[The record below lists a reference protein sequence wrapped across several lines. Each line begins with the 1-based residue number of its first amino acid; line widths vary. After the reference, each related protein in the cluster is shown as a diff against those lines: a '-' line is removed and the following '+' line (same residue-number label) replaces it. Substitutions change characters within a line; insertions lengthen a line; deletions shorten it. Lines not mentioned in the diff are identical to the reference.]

1 MAGAA
6 AERIPVIIGVGEIN
20 DRPASPLDGLDSL
33 GLMTAALG
41 RADRDAGGGW
51 LASVDSLHI
60 VNQISW
66 PVDDIVQALPQRLGL
81 APSHVVTG
89 SPSGDAP
96 VRYLNDAANRIAAGS
111 SQIAAIVG
119 GEALRTAAA
128 RARAGQPTAPSTE
141 LLRARAEATA
151 APQRLKYGLLTPT
164 DIYPLY
170 ENATR
175 AAWGQSLADSQ
186 RESGEIWSRFAA
198 VASANPNAW
207 LRDAYTQEQIVEPS
221 ADNRPIAHP
230 YTKRMVANSAVNQ
243 GAALLVTSL
252 ARARAAGIAE
262 DRLVYLWV
270 GAGAQEPADVL
281 RRDRYDHSA
290 SMSAVLGEVLNRN
303 GLGVGDLDF
312 VELYSC
318 FPCVPKLARRIIGWP
333 AERPASVVGGLTFAG
348 GPIANYMSHAAAG
361 MVHRLRQGGRFGL
374 LFGNGGLVTR
384 NHALILSRTPPP
396 TGLLPADHDVQP
408 QADMRRFA
416 IPARLEAYTGPGRI
430 ETYTV
435 PYDRDGAARFA
446 TIIGRTPDGARFL
459 AQVPGSDALIRFFI
473 SGATEPV
480 GTGGRAIPGPD
491 GLTRWQSV
499 S

>member
-1 MAGAA
+1 MTGAA

-20 DRPASPLDGLDSL
+20 DRPASPADGLDSL
-33 GLMTAALG
+33 GLMAAALG
-41 RADRDAGGGW
+41 RADDDAGGGW
-51 LASVDSLHI
+51 LTAVDSLHI

-66 PVDDIVQALPQRLGL
+66 PIDDIVEALPQRLGL

-111 SQIAAIVG
+111 SQTAAIVG

-128 RARAGQPTAPSTE
+128 RARAGHSATPSKE
-141 LLRARAEATA
+141 LLRARAEITA
-151 APQRLKYGLLTPT
+151 APLRLKYGLLTPT

-170 ENATR
+170 EHATR
-175 AAWGQSLADSQ
+175 AAWGRSLADSQ
-186 RESGEIWSRFAA
+186 RESAEIWSRFAA

-207 LRDAYTQEQIVEPS
+207 LRNAYTPEEIVEAN

-252 ARARAAGIAE
+252 GRALAAGIAE
-262 DRLVYLWV
+262 DRLIYLWA
-270 GAGAQEPADVL
+270 GTGAQEPADVL

-290 SMSAVLGEVLNRN
+290 SMSAVLDTVLSRN
-303 GLGVGDLDF
+303 GLGIGDLDA

-318 FPCVPKLARRIIGWP
+318 FPCVPKLARRIIAWP
-333 AERPASVVGGLTFAG
+333 VERPASVIGGLTFAG

-361 MVHRLRQGGRFGL
+361 MVHRLRRSGRFGL
-374 LFGNGGLVTR
+374 LYGNGGLVTR
-384 NHALILSRTPPP
+384 NHALILGREPPP
-396 TGLLPADHDVQP
+396 AALLAADHDVQP
-408 QADMRRFA
+408 EADARRLP
-416 IPARLEAYTGPGRI
+416 IPTLLDDYAGPGRI

-435 PYDRDGAARFA
+435 PYDRGGTPRFA
-446 TIIGRTPDGARFL
+446 TIVGRTPDGARFL
-459 AQVPGSDALIRFFI
+459 AQVAGDDALIEFFI
-473 SGATEPV
+473 SGADEPV
-480 GTGGRAIPGPD
+480 GTGGRAISGPD
-491 GLTRWQSV
+491 GLTRWQR
-499 S
+499 